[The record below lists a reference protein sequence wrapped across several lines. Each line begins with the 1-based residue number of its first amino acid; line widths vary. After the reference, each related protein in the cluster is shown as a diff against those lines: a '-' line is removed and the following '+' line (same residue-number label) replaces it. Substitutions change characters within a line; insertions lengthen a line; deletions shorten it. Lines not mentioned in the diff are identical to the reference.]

1 MYLLKN
7 YKLDSIVQATD
18 TQLEEAAQYAAERW
32 HEDENEIYE
41 KRKQEQK
48 Y

>member
-1 MYLLKN
+1 MKYF
-7 YKLDSIVQATD
+7 DDATD

-41 KRKQEQK
+41 NRK
-48 Y
+48 